1 MGKIILVPY
10 LIPHTRIKSK
20 WMKDLNIKNE
30 TIQLLETNMS
40 EFLYNLDIEIKLSMV

>member
-1 MGKIILVPY
+1 
-10 LIPHTRIKSK
+10 
-20 WMKDLNIKNE
+20 MKDLNIKNE